1 MLRERSR
8 TNATLTIA
16 ALALGLVGVVV
27 SCAGGGR
34 DLASTGGAAD
44 TGGLQ
49 AGDGGVLADDAASIG
64 LEAGPAYAVLGVQPS
79 HGPFGGGTRV
89 EVRGRGFSS
98 QTRVLFG
105 SVEVPA
111 SSIVVTDPSHLQAVT
126 PAGDPGLAD
135 VTVIDQVSAAH
146 ATLAG
151 GFTYDDFYATPDN
164 GATSGGTHVVLTGRG
179 TTWGVGTTAT
189 IDGKACTDL
198 AVDDATHLRCTAP
211 AGTPG
216 VKAITVKAADGTV
229 DTARDAYTYADTIDG
244 YRGGLDGA
252 ALPGELRVLAL
263 DGSGTFVPG
272 ATVVV
277 RGADAVVQTKL
288 TDAGGLADFPA
299 PPAAPVTVTIAAKCL
314 QPQTFDGVRVR
325 SVTAYL
331 DPVMSVACVP
341 PEGQP
346 APSGGKSWRSPL
358 VNGELVW
365 RGGSEFMRAPW
376 NGVAAA
382 FGPSQRRA
390 AYVFV
395 AYGDA
400 LARFQLPDPSVAVTE
415 TSAGT
420 VGYAYTLGVPPGN
433 LTLYAVAGIE
443 THPDGGAITFE
454 PWMFGVVRGV
464 AVPPESVVD
473 RVMIPMDGSFT
484 RGVSLTPIGAPFS
497 SRGPD
502 RLESSITVDLGG
514 VFMPIPYGAREDL
527 LPIAGDLSFVGV
539 PPLTGAL
546 AASSYSVSVQDVNGG
561 AGGAPLSAIVRVPSR
576 NASTPIPVGPFVP
589 IPHVVTPAASA
600 AWDGHTVSLAVDAGG
615 PFDLLKVTLTS
626 GDGSTTWTIVTPGST
641 RAIELPTLGAELGLP
656 HGTLNLG
663 VWAARIDGFDYGRV
677 RYGQLSRY
685 SWNAYAYD
693 FGFGRY

>member
-1 MLRERSR
+1 MLHERRR
-8 TNATLTIA
+8 TNPSLTIA

-34 DLASTGGAAD
+34 DLASTSGAAD
-44 TGGLQ
+44 AGGLQ
-49 AGDGGVLADDAASIG
+49 AGDGGVVADDAASIG
-64 LEAGPAYAVLGVQPS
+64 LEAGAAYAVLGVQPS
-79 HGPFGGGTRV
+79 HGPFLGGTRV

-98 QTRVLFG
+98 SSRVLFG
-105 SVEVPA
+105 AVEVPA

-126 PAGDPGLAD
+126 PGGDPGVAD
-135 VTVIDQVSAAH
+135 VTVIDTVSAAH
-146 ATLAG
+146 ATLTG
-151 GFTYDDFYATPDN
+151 GFTYDDFYASPDN
-164 GATSGGTHVVLTGRG
+164 GATSGGTHVALIGRG
-179 TTWGVGTTAT
+179 TTWGAGTTAT
-189 IDGKACTDL
+189 IDGKACGDL
-198 AVDDATHLRCTAP
+198 VVDDATHLRCTAP

-216 VKAITVKAADGTV
+216 VKAITIQTADGTV

-263 DGSGTFVPG
+263 DASGMLVPG

-288 TDAGGLADFPA
+288 TDPGGLADFPA
-299 PPAAPVTVTIAAKCL
+299 PPAAPLTVTISAKCL

-331 DPVMSVACVP
+331 DAVQSVACVP

-346 APSGGKSWRSPL
+346 PPTGGKSWTSPT

-365 RGGSEFMRAPW
+365 RKGSEFMRAPW
-376 NGVAAA
+376 DGIAAA
-382 FGPSQRRA
+382 NGPSQRRA

-400 LARFQLPDPSVAVTE
+400 LARFVLPDPSVAVTE
-415 TSAGT
+415 TSPGT
-420 VGYAYTLGVPPGN
+420 IGYQYSLGAPPGN
-433 LTLYAVAGIE
+433 LTLYAVAGVE
-443 THPDGGAITFE
+443 THPDGGAISFE
-454 PWMFGVVRGV
+454 PWGFGVVRGV
-464 AVPPESVVD
+464 AVAPEAVVD
-473 RVMIPMDGSFT
+473 RVMIPMDGAFT
-484 RGVSLTPIGAPFS
+484 RGVRLTPAGAPFS

-502 RLESSITVDLGG
+502 RLETSISVDLGG

-539 PPLTGAL
+539 PPLTGVL
-546 AASSYSVSVQDVNGG
+546 ATSSYSLSVQDVNGG
-561 AGGAPLSAIVRVPSR
+561 LGGAPLSALVRVPTR
-576 NASTPIPVGPFVP
+576 NDSTPIAVGPFVP
-589 IPHVVTPAASA
+589 IPHVTTPSA
-600 AWDGHTVSLAVDAGG
+600 TSAWDGHTVTVAVDPGS

-626 GDGSTTWTIVTPGST
+626 ADGSTTWTVVTPGST
-641 RAIELPTLGAELGLP
+641 RSIELPILSGDLGLP
-656 HGTLNLG
+656 SGSLSLG
-663 VWAARIDGFDYGRV
+663 VWAARVDGLDYGRV